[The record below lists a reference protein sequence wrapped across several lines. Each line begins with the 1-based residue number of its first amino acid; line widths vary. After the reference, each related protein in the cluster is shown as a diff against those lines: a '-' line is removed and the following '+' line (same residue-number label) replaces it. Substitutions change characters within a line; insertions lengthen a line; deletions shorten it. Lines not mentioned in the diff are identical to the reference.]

1 MAVIP
6 ISITIAVTIAVTE
19 QNTKSFMENLRKL
32 GNINSSIKEQ
42 QETLEKIRREIM
54 DLNKQKQDLSTQC
67 QTAVSFI
74 GLMAKQIHHFNWLVD
89 HYYNTLTKKIE
100 ASTST
105 LSPLLINLIYVNL
118 NNLHKD
124 DKIEDGEK

>member
-54 DLNKQKQDLSTQC
+54 
-67 QTAVSFI
+67 I
-74 GLMAKQIHHFNWLVD
+74 
-89 HYYNTLTKKIE
+89 
-100 ASTST
+100 
-105 LSPLLINLIYVNL
+105 
-118 NNLHKD
+118 
-124 DKIEDGEK
+124 